1 MRQRMAAGWSLIRAV
16 TQYAQGVRGSLHR
29 LPEIVLGD
37 IRDPLKAGSDFIA
50 ELGLN
55 DSGIPLG
62 GEDFRKSCWK
72 TKEMLPASGRCRF
85 DDPEDGFYGD
95 EFSAALAVFDFGQR
109 TAGLIEFG
117 AFLGRVEFSL
127 R

>member
-1 MRQRMAAGWSLIRAV
+1 MRIGQEPISNSFGLFRRALAGRFLATPEKHPRSVIPILIAGLILATMRQRMAAGWILIRAV

-62 GEDFRKSCWK
+62 DAPCKRS
-72 TKEMLPASGRCRF
+72 MPIR
-85 DDPEDGFYGD
+85 
-95 EFSAALAVFDFGQR
+95 
-109 TAGLIEFG
+109 
-117 AFLGRVEFSL
+117 
-127 R
+127 